1 MPSWLVL
8 CLVLYCS
15 LPVTDWSES
24 VQNDD
29 FAIFGIAQNSRFW
42 LFWILLGALWHIQMA
57 LPGPQNCSNSSLGMC
72 RDLFHPCFTLF
83 HQFGATRSAYG
94 RKSPVL
100 AVLDPVW
107 QPSGTPTWP
116 SLTRET
122 VTAKNYLKKYFSAA
136 TFLIHDKCVVLR
148 VCAKLVDTYHCDM
161 SFARCWHLPKWYLLW

>member
-1 MPSWLVL
+1 MEQVRAHPGRFNGTVSRVRGAFGGPPDPLL
-8 CLVLYCS
+8 ARKCCF
-15 LPVTDWSES
+15 WS
-24 VQNDD
+24 
-29 FAIFGIAQNSRFW
+29 FW
-42 LFWILLGALWHIQMA
+42 TLFGALLHTQMA
-57 LPGPQNCSNSSLGMC
+57 LTDPENCSNASPGMC
-72 RDLFHPCFTLF
+72 PDLFHPCSTLF
-83 HQFGATRSAYG
+83 HQFGTTRSAFG
-94 RKSPVL
+94 RKRPFL

-161 SFARCWHLPKWYLLW
+161 SFARC